1 MTRQQ
6 GILWSNSPIDDI
18 DVWVTEAQALLNI
31 ERIEERKEVKADH
44 DCQAHVYHTAQN
56 ADRYPCTFAAAKNN
70 TTFQLD
76 NLLSV
81 LSPADAEAAG
91 LSLVS
96 GVRIL
101 DHSSALFGRTKF
113 TVSVMVLFLGFKM
126 RGSLASITISF
137 EVLALGQ
144 LASEH
149 HDDRTS
155 NSNSN
160 LGKNDRIRDMYYVGL
175 VFSVSLDLPD

>member
-1 MTRQQ
+1 MIVQLMST
-6 GILWSNSPIDDI
+6 ILSKTLIDI
-18 DVWVTEAQALLNI
+18 HAPLWRHKTN
-31 ERIEERKEVKADH
+31 
-44 DCQAHVYHTAQN
+44 TA
-56 ADRYPCTFAAAKNN
+56 
-70 TTFQLD
+70 FQLD

-113 TVSVMVLFLGFKM
+113 TVSVMVLFLGFTM
-126 RGSLASITISF
+126 RGSLASIPILI

-144 LASEH
+144 LFIKPNH
-149 HDDRTS
+149 LH
-155 NSNSN
+155 
-160 LGKNDRIRDMYYVGL
+160 
-175 VFSVSLDLPD
+175 